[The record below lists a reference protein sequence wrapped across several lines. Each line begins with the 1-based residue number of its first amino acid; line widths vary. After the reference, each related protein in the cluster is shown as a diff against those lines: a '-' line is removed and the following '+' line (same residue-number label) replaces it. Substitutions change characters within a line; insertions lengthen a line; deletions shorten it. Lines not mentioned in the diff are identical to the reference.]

1 MSELNVEIKLFE
13 IRDRA
18 TMMPMFAFTTSSDL
32 TEQSWLLAGAGYSP
46 NSDLVMFGYL
56 AQSGMPACYDHY
68 DWNDR
73 TKKVAHEYIQKHW
86 HELKNGDVID
96 VEFILGESPEK
107 KISERRDP
115 YV

>member
-1 MSELNVEIKLFE
+1 MSENHLEIKLFE

-18 TMMPMFAFTTSSDL
+18 TFMPMFAFTTSSDL
-32 TEQSWLLAGAGYSP
+32 PGQSYLLNRAGYSP
-46 NSDLVMFGYL
+46 DSDIVMFGYL
-56 AQSGMPACYDHY
+56 GQSGMPACYDPY

-73 TKKVAHEYIQKHW
+73 TKKVSHDYIQKHW

-96 VEFILGESPEK
+96 VEFILGESNEK
-107 KISERRDP
+107 KISERHES